1 MIEACIWEEVQQEE
15 HRVSDT
21 NECLVCKAP
30 IEYIDA
36 EEQMECFMCH
46 KVEGSKCRCV
56 NGHFVCNECHSKGMD
71 QMFNVCTNHTSK
83 NPFEVLGDLMDME
96 CCHMNGPEHH
106 VFVSAALITAYK
118 NAGGDI
124 DLEDALRES
133 YVRGAKIPG
142 GTCGFW
148 GACGAAI
155 SSGQF
160 VSIVTKSNP
169 LENESWGLCNLMTSR
184 SLESIG
190 EVGGPRCC
198 KRNSWLSIYA
208 AVEFAKEKLGVE
220 MDATEVISCN
230 RIPDNKQCI
239 GKRCPFAPVNA
250 RKRAQEL
257 EQQGKGE

>member
-1 MIEACIWEEVQQEE
+1 M
-15 HRVSDT
+15 SDT
-21 NECLVCKAP
+21 NECLVCQAP

-46 KVEGSKCRCV
+46 KTEGSKCRCV

-71 QMFNVCTNHTSK
+71 QMFKVCLNHKSK
-83 NPFEVLGDLMDME
+83 NPFTVLEDLMNMD

-106 VFVSAALITAYK
+106 VFLSSALLTAYK

-124 DLEDALRES
+124 DLEEALKES
-133 YVRGAKIPG
+133 YVRGAKVPG

-148 GACGAAI
+148 GTCGAAV

-169 LENESWGLCNLMTSR
+169 LADEPWGLCNKMTAN
-184 SLESIG
+184 SLTAIAD
-190 EVGGPRCC
+190 VGGPRCC
-198 KRNSWLSIYA
+198 KRNCWLALYQAID
-208 AVEFAKEKLGVE
+208 FAKENLGVE
-220 MDATEVISCN
+220 MEADKVISCN
-230 RIPDNKQCI
+230 HIPENKQCI

-250 RKRAQEL
+250 RKWMQEL
-257 EQQGKGE
+257 ESLEKGE